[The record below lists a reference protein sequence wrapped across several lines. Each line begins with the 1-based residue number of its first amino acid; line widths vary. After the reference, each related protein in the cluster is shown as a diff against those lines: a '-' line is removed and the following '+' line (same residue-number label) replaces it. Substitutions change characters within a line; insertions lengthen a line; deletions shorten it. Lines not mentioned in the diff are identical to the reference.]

1 VSAPTPAA
9 DTAMAAPIA
18 ATLPI
23 VVNAPTSPILAPT
36 GVAEAPPAVGETTP

>member
-1 VSAPTPAA
+1 VDTAIAAPT
-9 DTAMAAPIA
+9 
-18 ATLPI
+18 ATVPV